1 MKTPYKTEV
10 QTYQA
15 PDNIDI
21 DSMCIDI
28 LFFNNTGATVYINGF
43 PVAGGASL
51 EINGNETE
59 LNTTKYKISWN
70 GATSGELVVLRR
82 KYA

>member
-1 MKTPYKTEV
+1 MKITYKTEV

-15 PDNIDI
+15 PGDIDI

-28 LFFNNTGATVYINGF
+28 LFYNNTAAIVYINGF
-43 PVAGGASL
+43 PVAGGGTLQIS
-51 EINGNETE
+51 GNENE

-70 GATSGELVVLRR
+70 GATTGELVVLRR